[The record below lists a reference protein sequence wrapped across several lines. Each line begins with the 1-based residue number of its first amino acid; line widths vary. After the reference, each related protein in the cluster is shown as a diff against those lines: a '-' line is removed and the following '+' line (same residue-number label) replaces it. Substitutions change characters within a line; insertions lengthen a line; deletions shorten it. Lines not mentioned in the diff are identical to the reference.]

1 MSAFNDIKKA
11 VDLAGRHIAAAKVV
25 ATDPVHLTADVI
37 IESKQVVN
45 EKVPIRIFTDDDGG
59 LGVGWIPKVGSE
71 VLIAF
76 IDGAED
82 RPQIIKVQRWDYM
95 IARKG
100 DGISLLEFVVD
111 NENNIS
117 LRRGNDFQVTID
129 QETRVNISNGSV
141 YELDLDENGKLTI
154 TAQDDLQVNC
164 SNAKISASGNI
175 DLGDGGGGV
184 VTNQSM
190 PVCFVTGAPVPC
202 SQTVKAKM

>member
-1 MSAFNDIKKA
+1 MGAFDDIKKA
-11 VDLAGRHIAAAKVV
+11 VNLAGQHIAAAKVV

-45 EKVPIRIFTDDDGG
+45 EAVPIRIFTDDDGG
-59 LGVGWIPKVGSE
+59 LGVGWVPKVGSE

-82 RPQIIKVQRWDYM
+82 RPQIIKVQQWDYM

-100 DGISLLEFVVD
+100 DGGSLFEFICD
-111 NENNIS
+111 NENNVT
-117 LRRGNDFQVTID
+117 LKRGTDFEITIN
-129 QETRVNISNGSV
+129 QTHVNLKNGSV
-141 YELDLDENGKLTI
+141 YELDITEGGKLTM
-154 TAQDDLQVNC
+154 TTQDDLQVNC

-175 DLGDGGGGV
+175 DLGDGGSGV
-184 VTNQSM
+184 LTNMSM